1 MAEELSRQKLEL
13 ICGSALFTRVDE
25 ILVEQIVLD
34 RRCQCRQFRKGE
46 VISDP
51 DHVPRCLG
59 VVLAG
64 KVRVEQSV
72 RGKCRMKM
80 SELQPGECFGAEA
93 VFQESRRYPRI
104 LTAAC
109 STEVLLLSE
118 DMLRWAMQR
127 NFTVTENYIRYL
139 SGQIQFLHEKITNLT
154 AGTAEERLALFLTEH
169 CASDGSLQTSMTDLC
184 SQLNLGRATLYRAL
198 EALEARGLIA
208 RGNKAIYAPNL
219 EKIRN
224 MAWDKETEKQE
235 D

>member
-25 ILVEQIVLD
+25 ILVEQIAFD

-46 VISDP
+46 VIYDP
-51 DHVPRCLG
+51 DHGPRCLG
-59 VVLAG
+59 IVLAG
-64 KVRVEQSV
+64 KVRVEQYV
-72 RGKCRMKM
+72 RGKHRMKM
-80 SELQPGECFGAEA
+80 SELQPGGCFGAAA
-93 VFQESRRYPRI
+93 VFQESQRYAMI
-104 LTAAC
+104 LTAVC
-109 STEVLLLSE
+109 STEALLLSE

-139 SGQIQFLHEKITNLT
+139 SGQIRFLHEKITNLT

-169 CASDGSLQTSMTDLC
+169 CAPDGSLQTAMTDLC

-198 EALEARGLIA
+198 EALEARGLISW
-208 RGNKAIYAPNL
+208 GNKAIYVLNL
-219 EKIRN
+219 DELRN
-224 MAWDKETEKQE
+224 MAWGEEMEKQE

>member
-25 ILVEQIVLD
+25 IVVEQIAFD

-46 VISDP
+46 TIYDP

-59 VVLAG
+59 IVLTG
-64 KVRVEQSV
+64 KVRVEQRV
-72 RGKCRMKM
+72 RGKHRMKM

-93 VFQESRRYPRI
+93 VFQERWRYDMI
-104 LTAAC
+104 LTAVC
-109 STEVLLLSE
+109 STEVLFLSE

-139 SGQIQFLHEKITNLT
+139 SGQIRFLHEKITNLT

-169 CASDGSLQTSMTDLC
+169 CAPDGSLHTSMTELC

-208 RGNKAIYAPNL
+208 RENKAIFALNL
-219 EKIRN
+219 EELRN
-224 MAWDKETEKQE
+224 MTQGE
-235 D
+235 